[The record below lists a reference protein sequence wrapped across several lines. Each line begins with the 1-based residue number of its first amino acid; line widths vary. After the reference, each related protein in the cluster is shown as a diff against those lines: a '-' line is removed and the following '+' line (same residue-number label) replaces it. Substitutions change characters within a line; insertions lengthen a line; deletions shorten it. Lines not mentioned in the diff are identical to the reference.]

1 MLVAMAAA
9 VAGMA
14 TLSVIGVAS
23 ASYDMGP
30 SFGADYGGGDY
41 NCTMWNT
48 PESGAANNYEVA
60 ALACEQH
67 CLADEMCCAW
77 TYCPPGSDG
86 VPKHERCCL
95 KGHVPSELHGTQHWT
110 GLVPRAVT
118 DRTNKTLSKQCQAA
132 VPEYHF
138 YPAAVESQD
147 ASGTSFVNGRWHV
160 FPDCI
165 PIDNPNKTSLHW
177 CHFSS
182 LDLVHW
188 EEHPVALTPDQPYDT
203 PVIDTGSVA
212 VLPNG
217 TAFAIYATGNT
228 TSILPDGPYDG
239 AICIAVAED
248 AMLIK
253 WRKLGP
259 VIDNPT
265 PNLFP
270 GMMARYGFRDPTT
283 PWLAPCPAGGTGE
296 CWHVVLGSGGVV
308 DKNGTGESAGLLYT
322 SKSSVDIES
331 WTFGGILFRDA
342 ADDYTYGQYQYSC
355 PDFFPLPL
363 SPGQD
368 PQDRTW
374 VWMYLNPFFS
384 TYLAPHS
391 NKYFVGKL
399 INNSRFV
406 PNTATAQNA
415 GSFGHTIAK
424 VASGQGR
431 NLLWGSVALDLAAIP
446 NYLDR
451 GTAHAFGV
459 MSLPKAISSTASG
472 MLGFSFVPELEVL
485 RDVSSA
491 YHASNLPENTTFGI
505 KGLQLELL
513 VTFELSA
520 TSTAA
525 NASSTS
531 SARNAFGVRFFSGE
545 HCVVDVGYDPSTHE
559 LYISRSS
566 GGVGHQTIA
575 VPHTLAD
582 GEALQMHLFLDGP
595 ILEVIGN
602 GRSPSEAQVWPVP
615 ASMDVRVFGPRGVS
629 TATAWRLRSIHV

>member
-1 MLVAMAAA
+1 MFWSQHLGCWGQNTSRIQNKTVY
-9 VAGMA
+9 A
-14 TLSVIGVAS
+14 TL
-23 ASYDMGP
+23 
-30 SFGADYGGGDY
+30 
-41 NCTMWNT
+41 
-48 PESGAANNYEVA
+48 
-60 ALACEQH
+60 
-67 CLADEMCCAW
+67 
-77 TYCPPGSDG
+77 
-86 VPKHERCCL
+86 
-95 KGHVPSELHGTQHWT
+95 
-110 GLVPRAVT
+110 
-118 DRTNKTLSKQCQAA
+118 
-132 VPEYHF
+132 
-138 YPAAVESQD
+138 
-147 ASGTSFVNGRWHV
+147 
-160 FPDCI
+160 
-165 PIDNPNKTSLHW
+165 
-177 CHFSS
+177 
-182 LDLVHW
+182 
-188 EEHPVALTPDQPYDT
+188 
-203 PVIDTGSVA
+203 
-212 VLPNG
+212 
-217 TAFAIYATGNT
+217 
-228 TSILPDGPYDG
+228 
-239 AICIAVAED
+239 
-248 AMLIK
+248 
-253 WRKLGP
+253 
-259 VIDNPT
+259 
-265 PNLFP
+265 
-270 GMMARYGFRDPTT
+270 
-283 PWLAPCPAGGTGE
+283 
-296 CWHVVLGSGGVV
+296 
-308 DKNGTGESAGLLYT
+308 
-322 SKSSVDIES
+322 
-331 WTFGGILFRDA
+331 
-342 ADDYTYGQYQYSC
+342 
-355 PDFFPLPL
+355 
-363 SPGQD
+363 QD

-485 RDVSSA
+485 RDVPSA

-531 SARNAFGVRFFSGE
+531 SASNAFGVRFFSGE

-615 ASMDVRVFGPRGVS
+615 ASMDVGVFGPRGVS